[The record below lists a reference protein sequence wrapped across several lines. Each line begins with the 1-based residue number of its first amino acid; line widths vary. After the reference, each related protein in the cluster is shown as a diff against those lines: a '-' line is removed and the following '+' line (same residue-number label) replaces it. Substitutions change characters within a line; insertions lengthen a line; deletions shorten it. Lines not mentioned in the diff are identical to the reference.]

1 VKKHQNKVMMLV
13 KLMYSTSGMTMPC
26 FSKGEA
32 TITAMEARINPK
44 GATNDSTLNEHCQ
57 KLINLSLDNWAAKWY
72 DRFQYWA
79 QGIFY

>member
-1 VKKHQNKVMMLV
+1 MMLV

-32 TITAMEARINPK
+32 TITAMEARLNPK
-44 GATNDSTLNEHCQ
+44 NATNDSVLNEHCQ

>member
-1 VKKHQNKVMMLV
+1 MIVKM
-13 KLMYSTSGMTMPC
+13 MYSANGMSMPC

-32 TITAMEARINPK
+32 TITAMEARINPNK
-44 GATNDSTLNEHCQ
+44 TPNDLLLNEHCQ
-57 KLINLSLDNWAAKWY
+57 QLINLSLDNWASKWY